1 MTTDFIPLSEAS
13 RMLGLGVTTIRSWC
27 QLGRVAAKKDSNAQW
42 LVNLESAKSHVAT
55 AKHGA
60 TAGRRIVAKSRDGED
75 TSAGRKPSETT
86 SGWVSEGGS
95 DALAIAL
102 DALSHERRQNS
113 ELRTQNKEL
122 QSELLKLTSEIKA
135 ILGREGDGMLS
146 RWFRK

>member
-1 MTTDFIPLSEAS
+1 
-13 RMLGLGVTTIRSWC
+13 MLGLGVTTIRSWC

-60 TAGRRIVAKSRDGED
+60 TAGRRIVAKSRDGEGAG
-75 TSAGRKPSETT
+75 TSRLPPETT
-86 SGWVSEGGS
+86 SSWVSEGGS

-122 QSELLKLTSEIKA
+122 QGELLKLTAEMRA
-135 ILGREGDGMLS
+135 ILSKEGAGMLS
-146 RWFRK
+146 RWMRK